1 VPRKTVRRSAAG
13 DRALLILE
21 YFVGITALVGGLMLV
36 ARPDGS
42 LLQAKMS
49 ALSGGPFED
58 WRVPGILL
66 ATLVGGEFL
75 FAAEWQRRSLPL
87 ARELSILAGAGLVGF
102 ELSELVQIGFQ
113 PLEMIFG
120 ATGSAV
126 LVLSVRQH
134 SSEMHASKDD
144 KKRRQP
150 TEHVG

>member
-1 VPRKTVRRSAAG
+1 MRRSAAG

-49 ALSGGPFED
+49 ALSGSLFED

-66 ATLVGGEFL
+66 ATLVGGGFL
-75 FAAEWQRRSLPL
+75 VAAEWQRGRLPH
-87 ARELSILAGAGLVGF
+87 ARELSILAGAGLVAF
-102 ELSELVQIGFQ
+102 EFSELGLIGFQ

-120 ATGSAV
+120 AIGATV
-126 LVLSVRQH
+126 LVLSARQH
-134 SSEMHASKDD
+134 SSEMHASQGDTT
-144 KKRRQP
+144 RRQT
-150 TEHVG
+150 TERVG